1 MADLC
6 FIEDTTTLSA
16 YSADVCFFYCFRS
29 NAEDAFIYLFMYVWL
44 AYYFQCACQ
53 FVFKHVFNVAL
64 KVVLQELLCFF
75 RYQQV
80 DSGEFQIKQDIY

>member
-1 MADLC
+1 
-6 FIEDTTTLSA
+6 
-16 YSADVCFFYCFRS
+16 
-29 NAEDAFIYLFMYVWL
+29 MYVWL